1 MEKKGF
7 TLIELLVVIAI
18 IGILAS
24 IVLVS
29 LGAARTRARIAAFQ
43 ATASSTVPGGILCC
57 DISDAVNIT
66 IFAGGADMCSTV
78 VGALWPPVTQIA
90 SGPVAIVPCAGGE
103 FDYTLTAPAGID
115 CVATCNETG
124 CTYAAALGGAC
135 Q

>member
-57 DISDAVNIT
+57 DISDVAAIT
-66 IFAGGADMCSTV
+66 VYAAGADMCLPV
-78 VGALWPPVTQIA
+78 IGALWPPITQIA
-90 SGPVAIVPCAGGE
+90 SGGTSACVGGE
-103 FDYTLTAPAGID
+103 FGYTLTAPGAID

-124 CTYAAALGGAC
+124 CTFAAALGGAC
-135 Q
+135 N